1 MLTMSSYLLVGGWEE
16 NMNPKSKIE
25 NTKHVCHFGSS
36 GLPKEVLPTLPHFV
50 PNFRAYWSAKFL
62 TVTHGSKKFG
72 QREVRLERAK
82 ARAKLALAR
91 HHCAM

>member
-1 MLTMSSYLLVGGWEE
+1 MGGSLVMPSSRQRRGNHRTIAYAIDVYRELAPTTQKTFPPIAVR
-16 NMNPKSKIE
+16 M
-25 NTKHVCHFGSS
+25 TSS
-36 GLPKEVLPTLPHFV
+36 
-50 PNFRAYWSAKFL
+50 RAYWSAKFL
-62 TVTHGSKKFG
+62 TVTHGSKTFG